1 MGVALVGKGDYEA
14 AEKLHREALEMARR
28 LPGLGDRGLE
38 LHVRRLANV
47 LEDRGKSG
55 EAEPLYQESL
65 ALCRKVFGAV
75 HPQVA
80 FALDNLAL
88 HFRGAGDRA
97 RAEPLFRESLAMLQ
111 KIYGPEHPEV
121 AQTMGNLA
129 DFLVYDRESSMAASP
144 AELAEA
150 EALHRKALEM
160 NRRIRPDHPYLAD
173 NLTALAYLRHLA
185 HDEPEAERLVREAL
199 RIYRLKLSEEHS
211 KIVDANRR
219 LALILVARGRPREA
233 EPLLLECYRVLAA
246 QGESPKDKEAVRKDL
261 VLLYGVLGK
270 PDLAARYRAT
280 GG

>member
-1 MGVALVGKGDYEA
+1 
-14 AEKLHREALEMARR
+14 
-28 LPGLGDRGLE
+28 
-38 LHVRRLANV
+38 
-47 LEDRGKSG
+47 
-55 EAEPLYQESL
+55 
-65 ALCRKVFGAV
+65 
-75 HPQVA
+75 
-80 FALDNLAL
+80 
-88 HFRGAGDRA
+88 
-97 RAEPLFRESLAMLQ
+97 
-111 KIYGPEHPEV
+111 
-121 AQTMGNLA
+121 
-129 DFLVYDRESSMAASP
+129 MAASP
-144 AELAEA
+144 AELDEA

-173 NLTALAYLRHLA
+173 NLAALGYLRHLA
-185 HDEPEAERLVREAL
+185 HDEAEAEPLVREAL
-199 RIYRLKLSEEHS
+199 RIYRLKLPEEHS